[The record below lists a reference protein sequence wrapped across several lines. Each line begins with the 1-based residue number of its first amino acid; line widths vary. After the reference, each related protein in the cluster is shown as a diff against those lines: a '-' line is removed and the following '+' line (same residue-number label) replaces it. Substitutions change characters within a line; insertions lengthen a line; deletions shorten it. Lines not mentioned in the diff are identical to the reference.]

1 MHSSK
6 VAAGDVMRSS
16 PLTLIDASMNVQ
28 LDMDRNQK
36 VEKPICYDSF
46 DSATAK
52 RSIRGI

>member
-1 MHSSK
+1 
-6 VAAGDVMRSS
+6 
-16 PLTLIDASMNVQ
+16 MNVQ

-46 DSATAK
+46 NSATAK